1 MQMCHGKR
9 KCSIRAEAS
18 TFGRPCKPQSRNYL
32 KVIHTC
38 VPRKVLKK
46 KFQGELESDETDDN
60 PDESE
65 DRTNDDSTSMIIE
78 HSAMIPSSNHPFEP
92 RDPHS
97 TQDSS
102 ESQVLF
108 NSNHDD
114 SSSSPTGGKDDNF
127 GARSSAVQ
135 NSDTDIHEVGVDDG
149 QSNGGSHN
157 YTGSSED
164 IRFINLISQSI
175 NAYAFIERNS
185 HTFWLLIAIS
195 MLSVFLLLLFLLLIR
210 LVYVRH
216 KGNKKVQ
223 EEQKM
228 KSSTI
233 RRASGLSDIDEL
245 SLVLDPT
252 EYVHLSTIQRRSN
265 PSSSTFGSG
274 GLAKNNRVVRYSNS
288 RNSMLG
294 RQESDTSPRS
304 FHQEH
309 ESDIHF
315 FFG

>member
-1 MQMCHGKR
+1 
-9 KCSIRAEAS
+9 
-18 TFGRPCKPQSRNYL
+18 
-32 KVIHTC
+32 
-38 VPRKVLKK
+38 
-46 KFQGELESDETDDN
+46 
-60 PDESE
+60 
-65 DRTNDDSTSMIIE
+65 
-78 HSAMIPSSNHPFEP
+78 
-92 RDPHS
+92 
-97 TQDSS
+97 
-102 ESQVLF
+102 
-108 NSNHDD
+108 
-114 SSSSPTGGKDDNF
+114 
-127 GARSSAVQ
+127 
-135 NSDTDIHEVGVDDG
+135 
-149 QSNGGSHN
+149 
-157 YTGSSED
+157 
-164 IRFINLISQSI
+164 
-175 NAYAFIERNS
+175 
-185 HTFWLLIAIS
+185 
-195 MLSVFLLLLFLLLIR
+195 
-210 LVYVRH
+210 
-216 KGNKKVQ
+216 
-223 EEQKM
+223 M